1 MNFEKQKIYSRRDFL
16 RVASLGATASILTAC
31 GAGGAAV
38 RAPTHTAAPPTAT
51 SVPPTSPP
59 AAAAAGS
66 QIVSETEA
74 AAAAQI
80 VIGDVLEYALTSEEW
95 PGAFGFVTFQL
106 HEALYNGDMVYH
118 IRTDASDPT
127 FASDNKLV
135 FVPLLNAALSREEAT
150 MPLYTFTQGAADQL
164 PVLSAIPGQDS
175 YSPAM
180 RIHQVTFNGSPT
192 LLDSAEKIQA
202 AAAADEITIEKLNL
216 VVNFPL
222 VKWPGGELT
231 VDEAKAEYLGTG
243 QLLAPIDT
251 AALKVT
257 FKLHQ
262 CFPGSRYIV
271 TDTSAAPMAPM
282 MSIAASPPTQALT
295 EVKAADKIWVFGNG
309 LKGSGVMGFQPAI
322 FGNKATEPAWSP
334 FWDHF
339 TLVWNDETKARVLH
353 NAAEIQAAL
362 EAAEVELFNGTPDSH
377 PNGFVVNC
385 PVPVL
390 APNTFS
396 V

>member
-1 MNFEKQKIYSRRDFL
+1 MSFGKSKIYSRRDFL
-16 RVASLGATASILTAC
+16 RAAGLGATASLLAAC
-31 GAGGAAV
+31 GASSSTV
-38 RAPTHTAAPPTAT
+38 RAPTNTPAPPT
-51 SVPPTSPP
+51 PTSPLPTSTP
-59 AAAAAGS
+59 AP
-66 QIVSETEA
+66 

-80 VIGDVLEYALTSEEW
+80 VSEAEAEAEAQIVVGDVLEYALTSQDW

-106 HEALYNGDMVYH
+106 HEALYNGDLVHH
-118 IRTDASDPT
+118 IRTDASDAT
-127 FASDNKLV
+127 FAGDNKLV
-135 FVPLLNAALSREEAT
+135 HVPLLNAAMGREEAT
-150 MPLYTFTQGAADQL
+150 MPLYTFNQSATDQL
-164 PVLSAIPGQDS
+164 PVLSAIPGQDT

-180 RIHQVTFNGSPT
+180 RIHQATFNGDPT
-192 LLDSAEKIQA
+192 LLDSADKIQEAEA
-202 AAAADEITIEKLNL
+202 AGDITIEKLNL
-216 VVNFPL
+216 IVNFPL

-243 QLLAPIDT
+243 QLLEPIDT
-251 AALKVT
+251 AGLTAT

-282 MSIAASPPTQALT
+282 MSVAPSPPTQVLT
-295 EVKAADKIWVFGNG
+295 EVKAADRIWVFGNG
-309 LKGSGVMGFQPAI
+309 LEGSGVMGFQPAV

-339 TLVWNDETKARVLH
+339 TLLWGDEAEARVLH
-353 NAAEIQAAL
+353 NAAEIQTAL
-362 EAAEVELFNGTPDSH
+362 DANEVGLFNGTPDSH

-390 APNTFS
+390 APNTFTG
-396 V
+396 

>member
-1 MNFEKQKIYSRRDFL
+1 MDFGKSKIYSRRDFL
-16 RVASLGATASILTAC
+16 RVASLGATASLLTAC
-31 GAGGAAV
+31 GAGGATAV
-38 RAPTHTAAPPTAT
+38 QRPTNPPAPPTV
-51 SVPPTSPP
+51 VPPTTTP
-59 AAAAAGS
+59 AIAA
-66 QIVSETEA
+66 QIASGVEA
-74 AAAAQI
+74 AAAARI
-80 VIGDVLEYALTSEEW
+80 VVGDVLDYALTSEDW
-95 PGAFGFVTFQL
+95 SGAFGFVTFRL
-106 HEALYNGDMVYH
+106 HEALYNGEVVYH
-118 IRTDASDPT
+118 IRTDASEPT
-127 FASDNKLV
+127 FAAENKLV
-135 FVPLLNAALSREEAT
+135 YVPLLNAALTREETT
-150 MPLYTFTQGAADQL
+150 MPFYTFNQAAADQL
-164 PVLSAIPGQDS
+164 PILSAIPGQDA

-180 RIHQVTFNGSPT
+180 RVHQVTFKGTPF
-192 LLDSAEKIQA
+192 LLDSADKIQA
-202 AAAADEITIEKLNL
+202 AEAAGEVTIEKLNL
-216 VVNFPL
+216 IVNFPL

-251 AALKVT
+251 ASLKVT

-282 MSIAASPPTQALT
+282 MSVAASPPTQALT
-295 EVKAADKIWVFGNG
+295 EIRATDKIWVFGNG

-322 FGNKATEPAWSP
+322 FGSKATEPAWSP

-339 TLVWNDETKARVLH
+339 TLVWQEEAPVRVLH
-353 NAAEIQAAL
+353 NAAEVQAAL
-362 EAAEVELFNGTPDSH
+362 DANEVELFNGTPDSH

-390 APNTFS
+390 APNTFT

>member
-1 MNFEKQKIYSRRDFL
+1 MNFSKSKIYSRRDFL
-16 RVASLGATASILTAC
+16 RAAGLGATASLLAAC
-31 GAGGAAV
+31 GAGSSAR
-38 RAPTHTAAPPTAT
+38 RAPTNTPAPPTPTPA
-51 SVPPTSPP
+51 PPTSTP
-59 AAAAAGS
+59 AP
-66 QIVSETEA
+66 V
-74 AAAAQI
+74 AAAQI
-80 VIGDVLEYALTSEEW
+80 VSEAEAEAAAQIVVGDVLEYALTSEDW
-95 PGAFGFVTFQL
+95 PGAFGFVTFKL
-106 HEALYNGDMVYH
+106 HQALYNGEMVYH
-118 IRTDASDPT
+118 IRTDASDPA
-127 FASDNKLV
+127 FAEENQLV
-135 FVPLLNAALSREEAT
+135 YVPLLNAALGREEST
-150 MPLYTFTQGAADQL
+150 MPLYTFDQGASDQL

-180 RIHQVTFNGSPT
+180 RLHRVTFNGDPT
-192 LLDSAEKIQA
+192 LFDSAGKIQEAEA
-202 AAAADEITIEKLNL
+202 AGEITIEKLNL
-216 VVNFPL
+216 IVNFPL

-243 QLLAPIDT
+243 QLLEPIDT
-251 AALKVT
+251 AGLKVT

-282 MSIAASPPTQALT
+282 MSVAASPPTQALT

-339 TLVWNDETKARVLH
+339 TLVWKEEANARVLH
-353 NAAEIQAAL
+353 NAAEVQAAL
-362 EAAEVELFNGTPDSH
+362 DAGEVELFNGTPDSH

>member
-1 MNFEKQKIYSRRDFL
+1 MDFGKLKIYSRRDFL
-16 RVASLGATASILTAC
+16 RAAGLGATASLLAAC
-31 GAGGAAV
+31 GASGAAV
-38 RAPTHTAAPPTAT
+38 RAPANTPAPPT
-51 SVPPTSPP
+51 PTSPP
-59 AAAAAGS
+59 TPAPAGV

-74 AAAAQI
+74 AAAAEI
-80 VIGDVLEYALTSEEW
+80 VVGDVLEYALTSEDW

-106 HEALYNGDMVYH
+106 HQALYNGELVYH
-118 IRTDASDPT
+118 IRTDTSDPT

-135 FVPLLNAALSREEAT
+135 YVPLLNAALGREEAT
-150 MPLYTFTQGAADQL
+150 MPLYTFDQGAADQH
-164 PVLSAIPGQDS
+164 PVLSAIPGQDT

-180 RIHQVTFNGSPT
+180 RIHQVTFKGAPT
-192 LLDSAEKIQA
+192 LLDSADKIQEAEA
-202 AAAADEITIEKLNL
+202 AGEITLEKLNL
-216 VVNFPL
+216 IVNFPL

-231 VDEAKAEYLGTG
+231 VDEAKAEYLGAG
-243 QLLAPIDT
+243 QLLEPIDT
-251 AALKVT
+251 AGLKVT

-282 MSIAASPPTQALT
+282 MSVAASPPTQALT

-322 FGNKATEPAWSP
+322 FGNKATDPAWSP

-339 TLVWNDETKARVLH
+339 TLVWKDEANTRVLH
-353 NAAEIQAAL
+353 NAIEVQAAL
-362 EAAEVELFNGTPDSH
+362 DANEVELFNGTPDSH